1 MKLRVSKKELR
12 KGYYRIISIG
22 YCDAQRLLNYEK
34 AFAYSAG
41 VYGWACDYYDIDG
54 ILISTGYSPI
64 GNKNVAFDYDIIRKY
79 EEKANGKPAEERKA
93 LLMEFIKE
101 VTKNGL

>member
-1 MKLRVSKKELR
+1 MKLRASKKELR
-12 KGYYRIISIG
+12 EGYYRIISIG

-54 ILISTGYSPI
+54 VLISTGYSPLAS
-64 GNKNVAFDYDIIRKY
+64 KNVKFDYKLVREY
-79 EEKANGKPAEERKA
+79 EDEADNLDRDGRRA
-93 LLMEFIKE
+93 LLEEFIKK
-101 VTKNGL
+101 VSIN